1 MTWLTCCL
9 SVNPRLMVAL
19 VCINNIWLTH
29 WNLGFHSLFRVYKS
43 DTQMKLELPV
53 FERYAILKNKKRE
66 RERTGTVEIKTLIII
81 RLNVLLPKSSQSTR
95 TYNSRKG
102 EKE

>member
-66 RERTGTVEIKTLIII
+66 RENGYSRDKNINHNKTKCL
-81 RLNVLLPKSSQSTR
+81 VT
-95 TYNSRKG
+95 
-102 EKE
+102 